1 MPLDMSMMVRSIASR
16 AILAAVLGFLAVGIA
31 PGAAVAAT
39 PAVTRTPVSADVSPG
54 AVVTLTATPTGIAG
68 FYAVEEEL
76 GVLELVG
83 HTADRLSGGA
93 FVMLEGRS
101 FTYQVKVP
109 DGAQEG
115 QQFVVTGQW
124 WTDPTTK
131 HVVGTSET
139 TLTVAGDASAAQVA
153 REPSTTEI
161 PEGWTLTVAVTP
173 SNVAGF
179 YAVKESLGS
188 LELLS
193 HTADHFDGG
202 TFVMLQAQP
211 FTYVVGVPGDASVG
225 DQFTITGEWWIDP
238 GDMRGTVPSE
248 TIVTL
253 VPLVCGDLTGDTKV
267 NVFDAITLLQ
277 IIVGLVEPTAAQAT
291 AADLNQDGDIN
302 VFDAI
307 TALQIIVGLTVID
320 QCGSL

>member
-1 MPLDMSMMVRSIASR
+1 MIKSRASR
-16 AILAAVLGFLAVGIA
+16 AIVAGVLGFLAAGIA
-31 PGAAVAAT
+31 PGAAGAAT
-39 PAVTRTPVSADVSPG
+39 PAVTRTPVSADVTPG

-83 HTADRLSGGA
+83 HTADRFSGSA

-109 DGAQEG
+109 DGALDG
-115 QQFVVTGQW
+115 QQFVVAGQW
-124 WTDPTTK
+124 WTDPATK

-139 TLTVAGDASAAQVA
+139 TLTVAGGASAAQVV

-161 PEGWTLTVAVTP
+161 PEGWTLTVSVTP

-193 HTADHFDGG
+193 HTADHFAVG

-211 FTYVVGVPGDASVG
+211 FTYVVDVPGSASVG
-225 DQFTITGEWWIDP
+225 DQFTITGEWWTEP
-238 GDMRGTVPSE
+238 GNMRGTTPSE

-291 AADLNQDGDIN
+291 AADLNQDADIN

-320 QCGSL
+320 QCG